1 MAYNVKGFKTFISQ
15 LKALGESAEP
25 VSKMAVYDAAPI
37 VLESIRVGIQSVVS
51 NEATGDLVGSVG
63 ISSIEST
70 GGQVSTAV
78 GVSGYDRKGTPN
90 ALKARVLESGTSQQA
105 KCPFMRKA
113 INRARSA
120 AKAAMANRFDIEIDK
135 RIKAIKED

>member
-37 VLESIRVGIQSVVS
+37 VLGSIRAGIRSVVS
-51 NEATGDLVGSVG
+51 NEATGDLAGSVG

-105 KCPFMRKA
+105 KRPFMRKA
-113 INRARSA
+113 INRARTA